1 MIGARP
7 QIEAIQALGYTEQ
20 ESTFLF
26 LVATHS
32 GYFVARQFLGF
43 TRAHWGKRTTLFWSK
58 LQARQHAQVLRFA
71 HCGTVYHLFS
81 RTLYRQIG
89 QEHHRNRHEH
99 EFAYIR
105 TRIAMLDF
113 VLGNLENR
121 YLETEADKVRYFCTE
136 LNVPVHALPS
146 KSYPGRQ
153 TPNRYFVDR
162 FPTFFP
168 TAPEA
173 SAVIFTYIQGPEA
186 NLTGFAHHLR
196 TYLPL
201 FRQLPEF
208 RFLFLA
214 RKDWPFD
221 RARGLFRDLVT
232 IPLESSSADD
242 LLRYFAIRKAWD
254 LAQYE
259 SVSEGDLMFRN
270 LAKERFSGSRFE
282 HFYRAWKV
290 GRVSDAEIREELHGS
305 DRPHVIQFEAQILKS
320 ICGPEAEKA
329 AGELGKS
336 RLLRFISQGA
346 SDVHN

>member
-1 MIGARP
+1 MICARP

-20 ESTFLF
+20 ESDFLY
-26 LVATHS
+26 LVAMHS

-43 TRAHWGKRTTLFWSK
+43 ARAHWGKRTTQFWTK
-58 LQARQHAQVLRFA
+58 LQARGHAQILRFA

-81 RTLYRQIG
+81 KTLYRQIG
-89 QEHHRNRHEH
+89 QENHRNRREH
-99 EFAYIR
+99 EFEYIR

-113 VLGNLENR
+113 VLGNLENQ
-121 YLETEADKVRYFCTE
+121 YLETEPDKVGYFCSK
-136 LNVPVHALPS
+136 LNVPIHALPS
-146 KSYPGRQ
+146 KPYAGRS
-153 TPNRYFVDR
+153 TPKPTNHYFVDR
-162 FPTFFP
+162 FPMFFS

-173 SAVIFTYIQGPEA
+173 SVVNFTYIQGPEA

-201 FRQLPEF
+201 FRQLAEF

-232 IPLESSSADD
+232 IPLASGSADD
-242 LLRYFAIRKAWD
+242 LLRYFAVRKAWD

-259 SVSEGDLMFRN
+259 SVTEGDLMFRN
-270 LAKERFSGSRFE
+270 LAKERFGGARFE

-320 ICGPEAEKA
+320 ICGPEAER
-329 AGELGKS
+329 S
-336 RLLRFISQGA
+336 R
-346 SDVHN
+346 